1 MGAFK
6 DCVGKTVKKCGAQHH
21 EVATQI
27 INYYAADLLSTVCV
41 KWKYGSKSCKDLP
54 KISPV
59 SSPKY
64 KSIIAPL
71 AEVLA
76 SLNR

>member
-1 MGAFK
+1 MGAFQ
-6 DCVGKTVKKCGAQHH
+6 DCVLKSVKQCGSEH
-21 EVATQI
+21 EAAATQI
-27 INYYAADLLSTVCV
+27 INNYAADLLSTVCV
-41 KWKYGSKSCKDLP
+41 KWKFGSKACKDLP

-71 AEVLA
+71 ASVLA